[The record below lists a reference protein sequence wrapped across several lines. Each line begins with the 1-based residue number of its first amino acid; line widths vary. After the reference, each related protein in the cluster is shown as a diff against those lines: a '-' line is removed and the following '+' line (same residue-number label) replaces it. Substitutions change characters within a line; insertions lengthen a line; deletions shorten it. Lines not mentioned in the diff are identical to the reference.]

1 VIIRRVNSPAGHA
14 DIKITLIYNPR
25 MAAYIVRDI
34 DDDLWRRV
42 KTKAA
47 AEGVTAKD
55 VILRLLAEWAT
66 ARNKAS

>member
-1 VIIRRVNSPAGHA
+1 
-14 DIKITLIYNPR
+14 